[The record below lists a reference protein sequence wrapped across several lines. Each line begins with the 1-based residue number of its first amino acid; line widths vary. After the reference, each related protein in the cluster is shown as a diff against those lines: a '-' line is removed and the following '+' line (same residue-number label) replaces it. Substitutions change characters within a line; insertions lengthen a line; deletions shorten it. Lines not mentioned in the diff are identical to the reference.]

1 MRYNDGTY
9 RLDVGKPDMR
19 VPIKYALYQ
28 GLTQYQTV
36 VTDDLNKIKKT
47 AFGEFDIKR
56 FPIVKV
62 AQKVI
67 EEKGTLGAIF
77 NGANEEA
84 VKAFLNHQI
93 SFLGI
98 EKIIHACLEKE
109 PSIIHPDYETLSKAD
124 QKARQLAK
132 ELIMKG
138 GY

>member
-28 GLTQYQTV
+28 GLTSYKTI
-36 VTDDLNKIKKT
+36 VTDNLDKIKKT
-47 AFGEFDIKR
+47 SFGEFDIKR

-62 AQKVI
+62 AKKVI
-67 EEKGTLGAIF
+67 DEKGTLGAIF
-77 NGANEEA
+77 NAANEEA

-98 EKIIHACLEKE
+98 EAIINECLKKQQ
-109 PSIIHPDYETLSKAD
+109 SVSHPNYEDLLKAD
-124 QKARQLAK
+124 YQTRELAK
-132 ELIMKG
+132 SLIKKG